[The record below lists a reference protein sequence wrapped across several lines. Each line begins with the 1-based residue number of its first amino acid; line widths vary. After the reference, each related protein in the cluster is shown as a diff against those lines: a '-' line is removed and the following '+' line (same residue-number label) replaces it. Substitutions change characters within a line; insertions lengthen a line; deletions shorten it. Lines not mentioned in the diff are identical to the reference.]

1 MPVSEE
7 YLEHLRDLF
16 TGFGSVEPRRMFGG
30 VGLFREGLMF
40 GLVIDDVLYFK
51 TGESNRSDFEAAGMA
66 PFAYDTKTGR
76 RTLTSYWQAPAD
88 LFDDADAFAAWAHR
102 AFEAALAAEA
112 ARPKVRRG

>member
-7 YLEHLRDLF
+7 YLEYLRDLLA
-16 TGFGSVEPRRMFGG
+16 GFGPVEPRRMFGG

-40 GLVIDDVLYFK
+40 GLVVDDMLYFK
-51 TGESNRSDFEAAGMA
+51 TGDGNRADFEAAGME

-76 RTLTSYWQAPAD
+76 RTLTSYRQAPAD
-88 LFDDADAFAAWAHR
+88 LFDDAEAFAVWAR
-102 AFEAALAAEA
+102 QAFEAALAAEA